1 MSKKKNTLK
10 DLDEFLKQ
18 QAASLVSPEKLNIT
32 KEEKKEEEP
41 VQLSESTPVKQETAV
56 VQATPAGE
64 PTFHDVL
71 EQLKSLAK
79 KTDYL
84 EFRKKMYDMLLSVMD
99 AQHHQVPEDK
109 IFINTL
115 LYLKHG
121 QRWKDGIREY
131 WQHHE

>member
-18 QAASLVSPEKLNIT
+18 QAASLVSPEKLNIS
-32 KEEKKEEEP
+32 KEELKDEEVVPLLENVSVQQITVEHERP
-41 VQLSESTPVKQETAV
+41 VV
-56 VQATPAGE
+56 E
-64 PTFHDVL
+64 PTFHDAL
-71 EQLKSLAK
+71 ELLKTLSRK
-79 KTDYL
+79 NDYL

>member
-18 QAASLVSPEKLNIT
+18 QAASLVSPEKLNIP
-32 KEEKKEEEP
+32 KEEPKEEEVVPP
-41 VQLSESTPVKQETAV
+41 VENVSVQSTPVEAERV
-56 VQATPAGE
+56 IAE
-64 PTFHDVL
+64 PTFHDAL
-71 EQLKSLAK
+71 EQLKMLSRK
-79 KTDYL
+79 NDYL